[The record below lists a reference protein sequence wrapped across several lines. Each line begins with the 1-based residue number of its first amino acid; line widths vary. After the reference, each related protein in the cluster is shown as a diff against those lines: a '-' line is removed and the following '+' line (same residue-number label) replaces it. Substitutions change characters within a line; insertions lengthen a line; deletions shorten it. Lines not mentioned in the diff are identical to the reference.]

1 MRQLPGA
8 DEMPRTRRALTRIA
22 AVALAALLAACGSGG
37 GDGGG
42 SAPASSR
49 CAGNAP
55 LEVAADTTVTAGRAA
70 GAVVLGCRGALSQVR
85 WTQTAGEPVSL
96 LSERTQAISFDAE
109 RTGTYRFR
117 VDAVD
122 AAGHAASGEATIAV
136 IAPPPGAGSTVT
148 ARADHAIRAGQ
159 RGSLRAWPL
168 LAAGD
173 AVAAVTWTQI
183 EGPAALDLDTTVAQR
198 LLFTAPAVEGDALL
212 RFRVNLT
219 TRAGSTDSDEV
230 SVVVE
235 ALPPPPAGQLFT
247 DRIVQ
252 RVYPYRAASPFADR
266 LVDCVYSPA
275 LYYRG
280 GDTNLCR
287 LSQLPLLAAGSPDGA
302 PSIEAILDRVLV
314 SHDWMGEV
322 FERFLRT
329 QDSHGDFRRLLGG
342 VTSIVLGSHL
352 RPSFYWSGTG
362 AIYIDA
368 RNLWLNAR
376 QRDVI
381 GEAPDYR
388 LAFEGELNFGG
399 PWRYTIGNGEAQL
412 AFPYDNRAL
421 TRDVGYL
428 VYELGPL
435 LYHELAH
442 ASDFF
447 PPAGRGAIDQSRLVY
462 QAVPARLPS
471 DRLAGAY
478 PLSSPEMFAL
488 ARVKF
493 FGVAPTEEQKAFTP
507 AQVADFFRI
516 DRATDEY
523 NYARP
528 DGAANSL
535 EDLAMLFEEFMMSH
549 RHGVRRDVAF
559 TTRVLDGQTGADV
572 IVAWGSR
579 GRVGEAAIR
588 PRVRQ
593 VLGEI
598 APWIDAGAVDAL
610 PAPVA
615 MRAGESWAANLN
627 LLPEGTAVRA
637 GVRSELAGARGRGL
651 DEQMR
656 RPYAV
661 APPLPR

>member
-1 MRQLPGA
+1 
-8 DEMPRTRRALTRIA
+8 MPALRRRLRLAAPARLA
-22 AVALAALLAACGSGG
+22 AVTLAALLASCG
-37 GDGGG
+37 GDNDTSGTGVML
-42 SAPASSR
+42 PASSR
-49 CAGNAP
+49 CAGGAP
-55 LEVAADTTVTAGRAA
+55 LAVAADATVSVGRVA
-70 GAVVLGCRGALSQVR
+70 GAVVLGCRGALAQVR
-85 WTQTAGEPVSL
+85 WTQTAGEPIAL
-96 LSERTQAISFDAE
+96 LSDRTQAISFDAE
-109 RTGTYRFR
+109 RADTYRFR
-117 VDAVD
+117 VDALD
-122 AAGHAASGEATIAV
+122 ADGIATSSEATIVVVATP
-136 IAPPPGAGSTVT
+136 AGGARVT
-148 ARADHAIRAGQ
+148 ARADHAIPAGQ
-159 RGSLRAWPL
+159 RGSLRAWAA

-173 AVAAVTWTQI
+173 AIASMTWTQV
-183 EGPAALDLDTTVAQR
+183 EGPAALDLDTTLPQR
-198 LLFTAPAVEGDALL
+198 LLFTAPSVERDTLL
-212 RFRVNLT
+212 RFKVTLT
-219 TRAGSTDSDEV
+219 TRDGASDSDEV
-230 SVVVE
+230 GVVVE

-287 LSQLPLLAAGSPDGA
+287 LSQLPLLAEASADGA

-314 SHDWMGEV
+314 SHDWMGDV

-329 QDSHGDFRRLLGG
+329 QDSHGDFRRLLGS
-342 VTSIVLGSHL
+342 VTAIVLGSHV
-352 RPSFYWSGTG
+352 RPSFYWSATG

-368 RNLWLNAR
+368 RTLWLNAR

-381 GEAPDYR
+381 GEAPDHR
-388 LAFEGELNFGG
+388 LAFERDLNFGG
-399 PWRYTIGNGEAQL
+399 PWRYTIGNAEAQL

-421 TRDVGYL
+421 TRDVDYL

-447 PPAGRGAIDQSRLVY
+447 PPAVRGALDRSRLVY
-462 QAVPARLPS
+462 QAVPATLPS
-471 DRLAGAY
+471 DRLARNH
-478 PLSSPEMFAL
+478 PLSSPEMFGL

-493 FGVAPTEEQKAFTP
+493 FGAAPTDEQTDFTP
-507 AQVADFFRI
+507 AQVGDFFRV

-523 NYARP
+523 SYARP
-528 DGAANSL
+528 DGAANSV

-549 RHGVRRDVAF
+549 RHGARRDVAF
-559 TTRVLDGQTGADV
+559 TTKLREGQTGADV

-588 PRVRQ
+588 PRVGQ
-593 VLGEI
+593 VLAEI

-615 MRAGESWAANLN
+615 MRAGDSWAANLN
-627 LLPEGTAVRA
+627 LLPEGTSMRA
-637 GVRSELAGARGRGL
+637 SARGEPAGARGRGL